1 MDFTQVLSQKLNFNI
16 GKFSIAPSYLQAG
29 AIVLLLFL
37 LVLSL
42 ANLRRHFLNW
52 SVKGSIFG
60 IFMGFIL
67 ALILEG
73 FLIIG
78 GRTVLTEIVGW
89 KDAPKPLVNLLDVG
103 REKLV
108 EVLGVTAPIPE
119 SFAGKEKNSSDIL
132 NEFRKLNVSEAEKVK
147 SAICKP

>member
-1 MDFTQVLSQKLNFNI
+1 MQAAQLLFEKFNLNI
-16 GKFSIAPSYLQAG
+16 GNFTISPSYLQAG
-29 AIVLLLFL
+29 AIVFLIFILLL
-37 LVLSL
+37 SM

-60 IFMGFIL
+60 IFWGFIL

-78 GRTVLTEIVGW
+78 GRTALTEIIGW
-89 KDAPKPLVNLLDVG
+89 KDAPKPLVNLLDKG

-108 EVLGVTAPIPE
+108 EVLGITAPIPE
-119 SFAGKEKNSSDIL
+119 SYAGKEKNYLDIL
-132 NEFRKLNVSEAEKVK
+132 NDYRKLNVSESEKVK
-147 SAICKP
+147 NAICKP

>member
-1 MDFTQVLSQKLNFNI
+1 MNTVQILSQRLNFNI
-16 GKFSIAPSYLQAG
+16 GSVSLQPSYIQAA
-29 AIVLLLFL
+29 AILFL
-37 LVLSL
+37 LFILLLSL

-60 IFMGFIL
+60 IFWGFIL

-78 GRTVLTEIVGW
+78 GKTILTEIVGW
-89 KDAPKPLVNLLDVG
+89 KDAPKPLVNILDAG

-108 EVLGVTAPIPE
+108 EVLGISDPIP
-119 SFAGKEKNSSDIL
+119 SSYAQKEKTSIDIL
-132 NEFRKLNVSEAEKVK
+132 DEFRRLNVTEAEKVK

>member
-1 MDFTQVLSQKLNFNI
+1 MDFAQILSKRLNFNI
-16 GKFSIAPSYLQAG
+16 GNFSISPSYIQAG
-29 AIVLLLFL
+29 AIVLLLFI

-42 ANLRRHFLNW
+42 ANLRRHFFNW
-52 SVKGSIFG
+52 SVKGSVFG

-89 KDAPKPLVNLLDVG
+89 KDAPKPLVNLLDAG
-103 REKLV
+103 RDKLV
-108 EVLGVTAPIPE
+108 EVLGVSAPIPE
-119 SFAGKEKNSSDIL
+119 SFATKEKTSLDIL
-132 NEFRKLNVSEAEKVK
+132 DEFRKLNVTEANKVK

>member
-1 MDFTQVLSQKLNFNI
+1 MDISQLFSQKVNLNLGNI
-16 GKFSIAPSYLQAG
+16 KVSPSYIQAG
-29 AIVLLLFL
+29 VIIVLLFF

-42 ANLRRHFLNW
+42 ANLRRHFLRW

-60 IFMGFIL
+60 VFWGFIL

-89 KDAPKPLVNLLDVG
+89 KNAPKPLVNVLDAG
-103 REKLV
+103 KEKLV
-108 EVLGVTAPIPE
+108 EVLGITDSIPSSYAEDPINYE
-119 SFAGKEKNSSDIL
+119 DVL
-132 NEFRKLNVSEAEKVK
+132 DDFRKLDVNETQKVK
-147 SAICKP
+147 SIICKP